1 MAACAAVRRR
11 RVGGRR
17 SPISRRV
24 CPPRPQRVRHS
35 AARPAAQRLAAARI
49 ATDLDAIYLSGRMGM
64 QRPKQGSCLLLVFV
78 TSSPALVLDKYPT
91 QWTNIGCVGIES
103 WGTPRASH
111 AAPPGCPVPFDGQQM
126 CTYMGIDR
134 SVAFRSFRARRML
147 RSQRLASAAPPC
159 RPKLEARHRL
169 LPCFP
174 GGLQSKLAS
183 LPRLLPCSL
192 AGSQSSGASGRGAT
206 VARRQARSRRERTPQ
221 SCACLPQARGQQSQR

>member
-1 MAACAAVRRR
+1 MHGGLRRR
-11 RVGGRR
+11 AAASCRWTSLTYLAASVSAQAPAR
-17 SPISRRV
+17 SAFCCSSCSP
-24 CPPRPQRVRHS
+24 
-35 AARPAAQRLAAARI
+35 AARRGAHCYRPRRHIPVRAH
-49 ATDLDAIYLSGRMGM
+49 GRCKAGH
-64 QRPKQGSCLLLVFV
+64 RLLLFFV

-183 LPRLLPCSL
+183 LPRLLPCSP

-206 VARRQARSRRERTPQ
+206 VARRQARSRRERTPL

>member
-49 ATDLDAIYLSGRMGM
+49 ATDLDAIYLSGRMDM
-64 QRPKQGSCLLLVFV
+64 KSRDRLLLFFV

-111 AAPPGCPVPFDGQQM
+111 AAPRAAQCPSMGSKCAHIWALTDLSPSDHFARGGCCGRNAWRLRRRLADRSWKPAIGCFHASRVGCSRSWHPSPGCCHAPRL
-126 CTYMGIDR
+126 DR
-134 SVAFRSFRARRML
+134 NR
-147 RSQRLASAAPPC
+147 AAPPD
-159 RPKLEARHRL
+159 EE
-169 LPCFP
+169 
-174 GGLQSKLAS
+174 
-183 LPRLLPCSL
+183 
-192 AGSQSSGASGRGAT
+192 
-206 VARRQARSRRERTPQ
+206 RQWQGDKR
-221 SCACLPQARGQQSQR
+221 ARGENERR